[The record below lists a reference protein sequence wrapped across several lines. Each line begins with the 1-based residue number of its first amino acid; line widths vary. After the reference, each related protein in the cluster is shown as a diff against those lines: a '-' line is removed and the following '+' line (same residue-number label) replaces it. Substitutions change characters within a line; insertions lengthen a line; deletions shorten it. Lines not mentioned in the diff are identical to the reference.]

1 MSATLTRVVKLG
13 GEVIRGAALP
23 ELARQVAALDA
34 GTEELDARVVVVHG
48 GGPQTSA
55 LQKALGQT
63 PNIVGG
69 RRITDDAALEAIKMA
84 VAGTANV
91 DLCAALLAAGARP
104 VGLHGGSSAAIR
116 AQKRPPRVVSGAGPS
131 PSTWVT
137 SATWSAS
144 TESSWRSC

>member
-23 ELARQVAALDA
+23 DLARQIAALDA
-34 GTEELDARVVVVHG
+34 GTAELDARVVVVHG

-84 VAGTANV
+84 VAGTAVPQTATRSNLAWRLRC
-91 DLCAALLAAGARP
+91 LCC
-104 VGLHGGSSAAIR
+104 
-116 AQKRPPRVVSGAGPS
+116 PRVFNPTSG
-131 PSTWVT
+131 
-137 SATWSAS
+137 
-144 TESSWRSC
+144 